1 MTSLIVAAAALLIAG
16 ASSATHSAQEPPAVK
31 PGTDSGQKVICHEVG
46 VTGSRL
52 GTKRICRTAIE
63 ERQAK
68 MNDRDMIE
76 PLQRGFSHCGPDPVR
91 C

>member
-1 MTSLIVAAAALLIAG
+1 MTSPIAVAVVLLMAAAP
-16 ASSATHSAQEPPAVK
+16 SAAQAPQEPPAVK
-31 PGTDSGQKVICHEVG
+31 PATDSGQKVICHEMG

-52 GTKRICRTAIE
+52 GGKRICRTAIE

-68 MNDRDMIE
+68 MNDRDMVE